1 MLITLLGPA
10 AASLAQHTLLL
21 KMVSLSTSHNRS
33 FATICF
39 NVPLKLS
46 RTSPY
51 TSSREIGNRR
61 PRRVTSC
68 SSTVQNL
75 DLREPSPR
83 VSSRTMS
90 ALQKLYTRDNAE
102 IHRGKCAHHLGRQ
115 SAEALDVARNV
126 VKTVM
131 HVPNASDIVFAND
144 LASAHTLL
152 ARATTASFRPGDEIL
167 LAVNLPDTCLR
178 IWHSVASSRKLIPR
192 VVTAAL
198 TRGAVPDVADFAQYV
213 SGRTRIAV
221 VPFICPVTLQ
231 RVLTPSLA
239 PFLGAVAAINVVDA
253 SMYAQSLPFPK
264 LTDLNIDF
272 IVTHPGT
279 IFVPSGCVIAGKPNA
294 WLGLPPVDGA
304 DYAISDSA
312 FNEDDDG
319 APQAVQ
325 LTEPLDLFTSP
336 RVWGP
341 SPERFESLSTVLA
354 TAITTAAAMEDHVH
368 NLSEDTILYGKR
380 LAERL
385 HNMLKRCPSI
395 SVFTPRSTTPEV
407 PVACFTTIGVEL
419 NDVALSLKTQG
430 VQVDVGSLGLSV
442 AFHKGGGLE
451 STLRVSFN
459 PNVHSEDDVDNF
471 VSTLNYVME
480 SLSTHP
486 SAEI

>member
-1 MLITLLGPA
+1 MLLGPA
-10 AASLAQHTLLL
+10 AVPLAHHTSHL
-21 KMVSLSTSHNRS
+21 KMLSLSTFHDRP

-46 RTSPY
+46 RTSPH
-51 TSSREIGNRR
+51 TSSIEISTRR
-61 PRRVTSC
+61 PRHVTSC
-68 SSTVQNL
+68 SSTLQNL
-75 DLREPSPR
+75 DLREPPPR
-83 VSSRTMS
+83 VSSHTMS

-115 SAEALDVARNV
+115 SAEALDVARNTV
-126 VKTVM
+126 STVM
-131 HVPNASDIVFAND
+131 HVPNANDIVFAND

-152 ARATTASFRPGDEIL
+152 AQATTASFRPGDEIL

-178 IWHSVASSRKLIPR
+178 IWHSVASSRKLVPR
-192 VVTAAL
+192 LVTAAL
-198 TRGAVPDVADFAQYV
+198 TRGDVPDVADFAQFV
-213 SGRTRIAV
+213 SGQTQIAV

-239 PFLGAVAAINVVDA
+239 PFLSAVAAINVVDA
-253 SMYAQSLPFPK
+253 SIYAQSLPFPR
-264 LTDLNIDF
+264 LTDLNVDF
-272 IVTHPGT
+272 VVTHPGT
-279 IFVPSGCVIAGKPNA
+279 ISVPSGCVIAGKPNA
-294 WLGLPPVDGA
+294 WCGLPPVDGA

-354 TAITTAAAMEDHVH
+354 TAITTAAAMEDHVR
-368 NLSEDTILYGKR
+368 NFSGDSILYGKR

-385 HNMLKRCPSI
+385 HNTLKRCPSI
-395 SVFTPRSTTPEV
+395 SVFTPRSTTPEA
-407 PVACFTTIGVEL
+407 PVACFTTIGAEP
-419 NDVALSLKTQG
+419 NDVALSLKSQG
-430 VQVDVGSLGLSV
+430 VQVDVGSLDLSV

-451 STLRVSFN
+451 SALRVSFN
-459 PNVHSEDDVDNF
+459 PNIHSEDDVDKF
-471 VSTLNYVME
+471 VSTLNNVME
-480 SLSTHP
+480 SLSTRS
-486 SAEI
+486 SAKVG